1 LKTIEN
7 KTIDVDGAFAEF
19 NYIINY
25 VVKAFVPQHRPITVC
40 IRPKDPTFVTPLNQ
54 ALPT

>member
-25 VVKAFVPQHRPITVC
+25 VVKAFVPQHRPILYVSDLKTQ
-40 IRPKDPTFVTPLNQ
+40 L
-54 ALPT
+54 L